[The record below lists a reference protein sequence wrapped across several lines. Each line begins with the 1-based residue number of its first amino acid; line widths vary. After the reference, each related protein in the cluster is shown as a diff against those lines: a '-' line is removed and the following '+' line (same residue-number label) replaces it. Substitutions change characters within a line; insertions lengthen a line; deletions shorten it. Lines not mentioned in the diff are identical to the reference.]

1 MQDFVIPGRPA
12 TPFYLFASRLLS
24 ICANS
29 ATCERLFS
37 VFGTTLTKL
46 RNRMGTSTLTSLAEL
61 KMHIRSEHQ
70 ERSTKVRMKRLFGRR
85 SGGSFPGTT
94 PVPQPTP
101 TGPNYEPAITFS
113 ETPPLSEM
121 SASGLRHLIPD
132 DSMDGEPDFAGT
144 ENPISL
150 RDLFD
155 FNDDGW
161 VNIYDGYARKRC
173 RTWGWPSIN
182 YRCFHHIS
190 YQL

>member
-1 MQDFVIPGRPA
+1 
-12 TPFYLFASRLLS
+12 
-24 ICANS
+24 
-29 ATCERLFS
+29 
-37 VFGTTLTKL
+37 
-46 RNRMGTSTLTSLAEL
+46 
-61 KMHIRSEHQ
+61 
-70 ERSTKVRMKRLFGRR
+70 MKRLFGHR

-161 VNIYDGYARKRC
+161 VNIYDGYARKRLTEELELC
-173 RTWGWPSIN
+173 ELLNRDSETGEGMEVDVDDMTGEI
-182 YRCFHHIS
+182 
-190 YQL
+190 LMA